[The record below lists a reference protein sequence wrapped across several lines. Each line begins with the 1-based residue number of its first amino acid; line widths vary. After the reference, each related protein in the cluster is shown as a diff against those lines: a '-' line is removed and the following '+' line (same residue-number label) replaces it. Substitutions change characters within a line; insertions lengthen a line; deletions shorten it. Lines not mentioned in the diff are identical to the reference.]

1 MVWLCRNLGGVHA
14 SFCPVKL
21 CPGLACLPSLLS
33 DTQYGL
39 QVAWSF
45 WCLLLRN
52 VALLVLLHFL
62 METGAAWVVL
72 HLISCPGL
80 ACHFA
85 EYGVSK
91 FAFQDHTQLCQVVLL
106 HFDPLD
112 WTGATWVVLP
122 LISWNGNTE
131 SSSWNL
137 SVGKNCFRSLMFLFF
152 KPNTRLRSSDGQ
164 SQWIPQSESWA
175 QIELEP
181 DCFCWR
187 SLE

>member
-91 FAFQDHTQLCQVVLL
+91 FAFQDHTHARLCCSI
-106 HFDPLD
+106 
-112 WTGATWVVLP
+112 
-122 LISWNGNTE
+122 LIHWIE
-131 SSSWNL
+131 LEQHELFFLL
-137 SVGKNCFRSLMFLFF
+137 SVGMETQNPAVETSV
-152 KPNTRLRSSDGQ
+152 
-164 SQWIPQSESWA
+164 SERTVFVHW
-175 QIELEP
+175 
-181 DCFCWR
+181 CFCFSSQIQGWGALMVKA
-187 SLE
+187 SEFHSQNLGPKLN

>member
-1 MVWLCRNLGGVHA
+1 MQKPGWGPRKLLSSQALSRPCLPAIFAEWYTIWVASCMEFLMFASQECSSACVAPFSYGNWSSMSCSSSYQLSRPCL
-14 SFCPVKL
+14 SFCWVI
-21 CPGLACLPSLLS
+21 
-33 DTQYGL
+33 
-39 QVAWSF
+39 QVVWSF
-45 WCLLLRN
+45 KVC
-52 VALLVLLHFL
+52 FS
-62 METGAAWVVL
+62 G
-72 HLISCPGL
+72 S
-80 ACHFA
+80 
-85 EYGVSK
+85 
-91 FAFQDHTQLCQVVLL
+91 HTCQVVLL